1 MTTPEFKLPQLTV
14 RQIVQAALLVV
25 LVAAGFWFLYRF
37 HQVFLTLFVALVL
50 STAIRPIARRLNN
63 LGIPKEASVIL
74 IYLVVIVA
82 LVGIIV
88 LLVPLVADQINRAV
102 TSIPDVYSQIRE
114 SMLGNPN
121 FFIWRLGLELPENIT
136 LSSPPPPVE
145 DDEGLMVNV
154 GQSLALLGLGV
165 RTIFMTFAAL
175 VLAFYLTLEGQ
186 KSKLSL
192 MLVVPL
198 EHRESA
204 RELAAEIQDRLG
216 AYVSGQVLLGL
227 IIGGLSFI
235 AYILIGLPN
244 SLALALVAGI
254 MEMVPIIGPFLGAI
268 PALIVAYSINPTL
281 ALWVV
286 VATIIIQQ
294 LENNLLVPRI
304 MKKAVGVS
312 PLVTLLALTAFGSLF
327 GILGAV
333 VAIPLAAIIQLLLDR
348 FVLSPNSE
356 NGMVLDGRDRAS
368 LLQYEVHELV
378 QDIRK
383 LIRAKE
389 TEPDMADDEIEDNL
403 EAIASNLESAL
414 AASLKKTREEKSNG

>member
-1 MTTPEFKLPQLTV
+1 
-14 RQIVQAALLVV
+14 
-25 LVAAGFWFLYRF
+25 
-37 HQVFLTLFVALVL
+37 
-50 STAIRPIARRLNN
+50 
-63 LGIPKEASVIL
+63 
-74 IYLVVIVA
+74 
-82 LVGIIV
+82 
-88 LLVPLVADQINRAV
+88 
-102 TSIPDVYSQIRE
+102 
-114 SMLGNPN
+114 MLGTPN

-136 LSSPPPPVE
+136 LSSPPPPGE

-165 RTIFMTFAAL
+165 RTIFITFAAL

-192 MLVVPL
+192 MLVVPH

-356 NGMVLDGRDRAS
+356 NGMVLVGRDRAS

-414 AASLKKTREEKSNG
+414 AASLKKTREEKSKG